1 MQYPL
6 LDVFLTMLFFF
17 LWVVWIILL
26 VRVIGDIFRNRDL
39 SGAGKAGWLFLAIIL
54 PFLGVLAYLIA
65 HGGEMAEREEHR
77 YTRV

>member
-6 LDVFLTMLFFF
+6 LNIFLTMLFFF

-26 VRVIGDIFRNRDL
+26 FKVIGDIFRNRAL

-54 PFLGVLAYLIA
+54 PFLGVLVYLIA
-65 HGGEMAEREEHR
+65 HGGEMAERQEHR
-77 YTRV
+77 DKRM